1 MVTLILFFYLLV
13 GAGLAAYRGS
23 APNGSPLLITA
34 GLLSTL
40 SLILPLAKRVPGLVG
55 LLYVRVTDEERSIR
69 SGGYRKPL
77 VGNLDL
83 VVRHW
88 EDRALLMRTAL
99 HDLLAFFS
107 LLFVLFAV
115 LGRGELWPL
124 VRFWRDVVVWLPRL
138 FSPT

>member
-1 MVTLILFFYLLV
+1 MFTLLLFIYFLV
-13 GAGLAAYRGS
+13 GAGSAAFRAGVS
-23 APNGSPLLITA
+23 NGSPLLIAA

-69 SGGYRKPL
+69 NGGYRKPM
-77 VGNLDL
+77 VGSLSL
-83 VVRHW
+83 VVRTW
-88 EDRALLMRTAL
+88 EDRSLLMRTAL

-115 LGRGELWPL
+115 LDQSEFWPL
-124 VRFWRDVVVWLPRL
+124 LRFWREVVVWLPRL
-138 FSPT
+138 LSPT